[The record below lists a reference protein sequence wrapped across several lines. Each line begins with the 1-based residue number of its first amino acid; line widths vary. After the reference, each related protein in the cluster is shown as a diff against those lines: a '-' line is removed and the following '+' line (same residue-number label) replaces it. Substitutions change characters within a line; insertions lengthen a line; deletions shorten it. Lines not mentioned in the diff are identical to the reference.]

1 MWGESM
7 DDKLLRFLEKIEFN
21 PEFYSF
27 FNGAKVKQVVVNN
40 KLKKWMICLSLEEI
54 LPINVFLEL
63 QNLRRNIKE
72 VEKIEYFFDVK
83 NLSMLEEYFTYF
95 LTDLSKDIPTLNTIM
110 DNEIKYD
117 KDKVTVEV
125 INKMEL
131 NKFKTVTDELEKKL
145 QMVGFKNIKIDY
157 KLNEEKRE
165 KIKELIK
172 KTDVKIIKEEKEERV
187 ILGNPIKG
195 KSMLVKD
202 IIAEENNVILEVYVF
217 DMEFRETKNGG
228 NIITLKIS
236 DNTDSIIAKMFT
248 KEKEVVN
255 NLKKNIKKNNWYKI
269 KGFVKH
275 DDYLRELV
283 LNIRD
288 IESIKSK
295 KTIRVDDAEEKRVEL
310 HLHTKMSQMDGLIDF
325 DKSLFAKIKELGHRA
340 IGVTDKNTVQE
351 FPKLYNNKGDIKVLF
366 GSEVYVVND
375 DVGIILRPTK
385 DSLKDTTY
393 VVFDFETTGLNAG
406 AGDSI
411 IEIGAVKIKNGEII
425 DKFNELINP
434 GKKLS
439 KVITDITNITD
450 DMLKDKDNEENAFKR
465 FKDWYGSLPMVAH
478 NARFDT
484 SFVEMCYRKYN
495 LGEFTNT
502 VIDTMELSKALNPDA
517 ARHSLSAC
525 VKRYNVEFDEEGHH
539 RADYDAEGTAY
550 LLHKMLSTVD
560 SSFVTLEDL
569 NRLVDKS
576 QIHKMGRPFHIT
588 VYALNDV
595 GLKNLFKI
603 ISLAN
608 TKYLY
613 KTPRILKSEIER
625 LREGLLIGSGCINGE
640 IFKEAANKTEEELA
654 NMMKFYDFIEVNP
667 PSIAKHLVD
676 LGDFYNVLQIQETI
690 KKIIDTA
697 DKVGKI
703 VCATGDVHTLDPE
716 DNIYRDILVT
726 QKVPGGGFHPL
737 YRKDIKEIPN
747 AYLMTTKEMLE
758 EFDFLDSKKAYEI
771 VVTNTNKI
779 VDMFTEEV
787 HVLKKD
793 LCSPKMENSAQKT
806 KDMVYGNAKAIY
818 GEELP
823 KIIEERLD
831 KELSGIIGGE
841 YDVIYLISQMLVKKS
856 NDDGYLVGSRGS
868 VGSSLVATFMGI
880 TEVNPLPPHYVC
892 PNCKKSIF
900 EDDDGKPLSYT
911 YGSGF
916 DLPDKVCECGT
927 KFKKNGQDI
936 PFETFLGFNGD
947 KTPDIDLNFSGEY
960 QAKAH
965 DYTKVL
971 FGEENVY
978 RAGTVSTI
986 ASKTAFGFVKIY
998 CELKGITLRNVEV
1011 ERLALGITG
1020 VKRTTGQHPGGI
1032 VVVGT
1037 GKDIFDF
1044 TPYQYPAE
1052 NTSAAWYTT
1061 HFEYHDIEENL
1072 LKLDILGHDDPT
1084 VLKYLGD
1091 DENVDI
1097 NDIPLDDKKVLS
1109 IFASPKALGVTKED
1123 INCPTGT
1130 LGIPEFGTNFVIK
1143 MVEEAKPKTFADL
1156 IKISGLSHGTDV
1168 WNGNARDLILN
1179 GTCKFNEVIGC
1190 RDDIMVYLIQQG
1202 LEKGQAFKTSEFI
1215 RKGKSVK
1222 EPEKW
1227 EELKAVMKENGVPDW
1242 YIKSC
1247 EKIKYMFPK
1256 AHASAY
1262 VTMAFRV
1269 AWFKVYHPL
1278 SYYRV
1283 YLSIRESDF
1292 DLDAMHKGEDAVRL
1306 KIQEIANKGFDAT
1319 NKEASVLGCLKI
1331 CYEAIKRGIHFE
1343 NISLT
1348 ESDALMFK
1356 KTKDGKGL
1364 IPPFIAL
1371 DGMGDV
1377 AAKKIV
1383 EERDKKPFVSIE
1395 DLQYRGKV
1403 SATLIDK
1410 MRAMGALDDIPESSQ
1425 LSLF

>member
-1 MWGESM
+1 M
-7 DDKLLRFLEKIEFN
+7 DDKLLRFFKKIEFK
-21 PEFYSF
+21 EDLYSF
-27 FNGAKVKQVVVNN
+27 FNGAKVKQVVVNS
-40 KLKKWMICLSLEEI
+40 KEKKWTIYLVLE
-54 LPINVFLEL
+54 
-63 QNLRRNIKE
+63 NLIPTDVYDMLVYCSKSVKE
-72 VEKIEYFFDVK
+72 VDHISFVFEVLNKSDLLNDYFMYLLNKIALDCPMIASIF
-83 NLSMLEEYFTYF
+83 
-95 LTDLSKDIPTLNTIM
+95 
-110 DNEIKYD
+110 DNEIVVNND
-117 KDKVTVEV
+117 KIIVEV
-125 INKMEL
+125 INKIEL
-131 NKFKTVTDELEKKL
+131 DKFNTILDKLVKKL
-145 QMVGFKNIKIDY
+145 KDLGFSDVEIET

-165 KIKELIK
+165 KVKELIK
-172 KTDVKIIKEEKEERV
+172 TEDVVVEEKKNGPRV

-195 KSMLVKD
+195 KSMLIRDV
-202 IIAEENNVILEVYVF
+202 IAEENNVVFEVYVF
-217 DMEFRETKNGG
+217 ADPEFRETKNGG

-236 DNTDSIIAKMFT
+236 DDTDSIIAKMFT
-248 KEKEVVN
+248 KESDVVKTIKGN
-255 NLKKNIKKNNWYKI
+255 VNKNSWYKI
-269 KGFVKH
+269 RGFVKH

-288 IESIKSK
+288 IETIESK
-295 KTIRVDDAEEKRVEL
+295 KSIRVDEAPEKRVEL

-325 DKSLFAKIKELGHRA
+325 DKSLFKKIKELGHTA

-366 GSEVYVVND
+366 GSELYVVND
-375 DVGIILRPTK
+375 DVGIIKRPTDDK
-385 DSLKDTTY
+385 INDTTF
-393 VVFDFETTGLNAG
+393 VVFDFETTGLSAG
-406 AGDSI
+406 AGDTI

-425 DKFNELINP
+425 DKFNELIDP
-434 GKKLS
+434 GCKLS
-439 KVITDITNITD
+439 QVITDITHITD
-450 DMLKDKDNEENAFKR
+450 EMLKGKDNEENAFKR
-465 FKDWYGSLPMVAH
+465 FKEWYQDLPMVAH

-484 SFVEMCYRKYN
+484 SFVEMCYKKYN

-502 VIDTMELSKALNPDA
+502 VLDTMEISKALNPDA
-517 ARHSLSAC
+517 SRHTLSAC
-525 VKRYNVEFDEEGHH
+525 VKRYGVQFDEEGHH

-560 SSFVTLEDL
+560 SSFKTLKDL
-569 NRLVDKS
+569 NRLVDTS
-576 QIHKMGRPFHIT
+576 VIHKLGRPFHIT
-588 VYALNDV
+588 AYALNDV

-603 ISLAN
+603 VSLAN

-613 KTPRILKSEIER
+613 KTPRILKSEVER
-625 LREGLLIGSGCINGE
+625 LREGILLGSGCINGE
-640 IFKEAANKTEEELA
+640 IFREASNKTEEELA
-654 NMMKFYDFIEVNP
+654 NMMGFYDFIEVNP
-667 PSIAKHLVD
+667 PSIAKHLID
-676 LGDFYNVLQIQETI
+676 TGDFTNMFQLQETI
-690 KKIIDTA
+690 KKIIRVA
-697 DKVGKI
+697 DKLGKM
-703 VCATGDVHTLDPE
+703 VCATGDVHTLNPE
-716 DNIYRDILVT
+716 DNIYRDILVA

-737 YRKDIKEIPN
+737 YRKNIKEVPN
-747 AYLMTTKEMLE
+747 AYYMTTEEMLN
-758 EFDFLDSKKAYEI
+758 EFSFLDEEKAYEI
-771 VVTNTNKI
+771 VVTNTNK
-779 VDMFTEEV
+779 VADMFNEEI
-787 HVLKKD
+787 HVLKD
-793 LCSPKMENSAQKT
+793 GLCSPKMENSAQKT
-806 KDMVYGNAKAIY
+806 KDMVYGNARAIY
-818 GEELP
+818 GEKLP
-823 KIIEERLD
+823 TLIEERLE
-831 KELSGIIGGE
+831 KELGGIIGGE

-892 PNCKKSIF
+892 PKCKKSYF
-900 EDDDGKPLSYT
+900 EDENNEPLAHK

-927 KFKKNGQDI
+927 KLTKNGQDI

-960 QAKAH
+960 QSKAH

-986 ASKTAFGFVKIY
+986 ASKTAFGFVKLW

-1037 GKDIFDF
+1037 GKDIYDF
-1044 TPYQYPAE
+1044 TPFQYPAE

-1061 HFEYHDIEENL
+1061 HFEYHDIEANL

-1097 NDIPLDDKKVLS
+1097 NDIPLDDAKVLS
-1109 IFASPKALGVTKED
+1109 IFSSPEALGVTKED

-1179 GTCKFNEVIGC
+1179 GTCEFKEVIGC

-1227 EELKAVMKENGVPDW
+1227 EELKAVMRENNVPDW
-1242 YIKSC
+1242 YITSC

-1283 YLSIRESDF
+1283 YLSIRQSDF
-1292 DLDAMHKGEDAVRL
+1292 DLETMYKGEDAIRL
-1306 KIQEIANKGFDAT
+1306 KMQEIANKGFDAT
-1319 NKEASVLGCLKI
+1319 NKEASLLGCLKV
-1331 CYEAIKRGIHFE
+1331 CYEAVKRGIKFE
-1343 NISLT
+1343 NISIN

-1356 KTKDGKGL
+1356 KTEKGTL
-1364 IPPFIAL
+1364 IPPFVAI
-1371 DGMGDV
+1371 DGMGDI

-1383 EERDKKPFVSIE
+1383 EERNNKPFVSIE
-1395 DLQYRGKV
+1395 DLQFRGKV
-1403 SATLIDK
+1403 PASIIDK
-1410 MRAMGALDDIPESSQ
+1410 LRAMGALDYMPESSQ